1 LSGTATGRETKEETM
16 RWSRSC
22 IPTFKE
28 NPAEAEIPS
37 HRLMLRAGLI
47 RKLTSGVYTFL
58 PLGFKVLTRI
68 EGIVREEMDA
78 IGCQEVLMPVLHPIE
93 IYEESG
99 RLGSFGPELF
109 KLQDGRQRIFALGPT
124 HEEVI
129 TMVARDDMKSY
140 RSLPQCLYQILIK
153 FRDEI
158 RPRYGVVRAREFIMK
173 DAYSFHQS
181 DESLDET
188 YRAMEGAYRRIIER
202 CGLSF
207 RMVEAESGYIGGNES
222 HEFVVLAQSGESTI
236 LSCGCGYAVNVERAA
251 AREPEAPRGAQAPAA
266 TERVR
271 TPGMTTVEQV
281 AGFLG
286 VTPRE
291 IVKTLLYRSKDRFV
305 AVLVPGDREVNDVK
319 LVRVLD
325 DPAIRFLEPDEIK
338 GLTGGPV
345 GFSGPVGL
353 PPGTPVYADNLVR
366 AYAGM
371 IVGGNEADTHLRGVK
386 AGRDFTVERFDD
398 FVWAREG
405 DLCPK
410 CGAPM
415 SKTNG
420 LEVGHIFKLGTKY
433 SEAMHAEFLDEKG
446 RSHPFI
452 MGCYGF
458 GISRM
463 VAAAIEQLHDADG
476 IVWPPSIAPVPLL
489 ILAVNM
495 NDEAIRAAAFE
506 LEAAF
511 EKRGIET
518 LLDDRD
524 LSPGMKF
531 KDADLVGIPYRLT
544 VGKKLKEG
552 KVELFHRVT
561 RQVEEIPLGEAVER
575 IAERIGS

>member
-1 LSGTATGRETKEETM
+1 M

-28 NPAEAEIPS
+28 NPAEAEIAS

-58 PLGFKVLTRI
+58 PFGFKVIKKI
-68 EGIVREEMDA
+68 EAIVREEMDA

-109 KLQDGRQRIFALGPT
+109 KLQDGRQRTFALGPT

-181 DESLDET
+181 GESLDET

-236 LSCGCGYAVNVERAA
+236 LSCACGYAVNVERAA
-251 AREPEAPRGAQAPAA
+251 ALEPETRTGEQAPAA
-266 TERVR
+266 YERVR
-271 TPGMTTVEQV
+271 TPAMTTVEQV
-281 AGFLG
+281 AGFLE

-291 IVKTLLYRSKDRFV
+291 IVKTLLYRTRDRCV
-305 AVLVPGDREVNDVK
+305 AVLVPGDREVNEVK
-319 LVRVLD
+319 LIRVFD
-325 DPAIRFLEPDEIK
+325 DPQVRFLQPEEIQS
-338 GLTGGPV
+338 LTGGPV

-353 PPGTPVYADNLVR
+353 PAGIAVYADNLVKR
-366 AYAGM
+366 YGSM
-371 IVGGNEADTHLRGVK
+371 IVGANEGETHLRGVK
-386 AGRDFTVERFDD
+386 AGRDFGVERFDD

-410 CGAPM
+410 CGIPTE
-415 SKTNG
+415 KTNG

-433 SEAMHAEFLDEKG
+433 SQAMKAEFLDEKG
-446 RSHPFI
+446 QSHPFI

-476 IVWPPSIAPVPLL
+476 IVWPLSIAPVPLL

-495 NDEAIRAAAFE
+495 KDADIREAACR
-506 LEAAF
+506 LEAEC

-524 LSPGMKF
+524 LSPGSKF
-531 KDADLVGIPYRLT
+531 KDADLVGIPFRLT

-552 KVELFHRVT
+552 KVELFHRAS
-561 RQVEEIPLGEAVER
+561 RQVEEIPLGEAAER
-575 IAERIGS
+575 IAELIGS

>member
-1 LSGTATGRETKEETM
+1 M

-28 NPAEAEIPS
+28 NPAEAEIAS

-58 PLGFKVLTRI
+58 PFGFKVIKKI
-68 EGIVREEMDA
+68 EAIVREEMDA

-109 KLQDGRQRIFALGPT
+109 KLQDGRQRTFALGPT

-140 RSLPQCLYQILIK
+140 RSLPQCMYQILIK

-181 DESLDET
+181 NESLDET
-188 YRAMEGAYRRIIER
+188 YRAMEAAYRRIIER

-236 LSCGCGYAVNVERAA
+236 LSCACGYAVNVERAA
-251 AREPEAPRGAQAPAA
+251 ALEPESREAEPAPPAC
-266 TERVR
+266 ERVG
-271 TPGMTTVEQV
+271 TPGMTTVDQV

-286 VTPRE
+286 VTPRA
-291 IVKTLLYRSKDRFV
+291 IVKTLLYRTHDRCV

-319 LVRVLD
+319 LVRVFD
-325 DPAIRFLEPDEIK
+325 DPQIRFLDPEEIRD
-338 GLTGGPV
+338 LTGSPV

-353 PPGTPVYADNLVR
+353 PQGTAVYADSLVKR
-366 AYAGM
+366 YGSM
-371 IVGGNEADTHLRGVK
+371 IVGANEGGAHLRGVK
-386 AGRDFTVERFDD
+386 LGRDFQVERFDD
-398 FVWAREG
+398 FVWAHEG

-410 CGAPM
+410 CGIPM
-415 SKTNG
+415 AKTNG

-433 SEAMHAEFLDEKG
+433 SEAMHADFLDERG
-446 RSHPFI
+446 QNHPFI

-476 IVWPPSIAPVPLL
+476 IVWPLSIAPVPLL

-495 NDEAIRAAAFE
+495 NDAEIRDAACR
-506 LEAAF
+506 LEA
-511 EKRGIET
+511 ECEGRGIET

-524 LSPGMKF
+524 LSPGIKF
-531 KDADLVGIPYRLT
+531 KDADLIGIPFRLT

-552 KVELFHRVT
+552 KVELFHRAS

-575 IAERIGS
+575 IAERIRS

>member
-1 LSGTATGRETKEETM
+1 M

-58 PLGFKVLTRI
+58 PLGFKAVKKI
-68 EGIVREEMDA
+68 EAIVREEMDA

-109 KLQDGRQRIFALGPT
+109 KLQDGRNRTFALGPT

-188 YRAMEGAYRRIIER
+188 YRAMEGAYRKIIER
-202 CGLSF
+202 CGLTF

-222 HEFVVLAQSGESTI
+222 HEFVVLALSGESTI
-236 LSCGCGYAVNVERAA
+236 LSCACGYAVNVERAA
-251 AREPEAPRGAQAPAA
+251 ALEPAGSAGGTAA
-266 TERVR
+266 DAYERVR
-271 TPGMTTVEQV
+271 TPGMTTVDEV

-286 VTPRE
+286 VDPRE
-291 IVKTLLYRSKDRFV
+291 IVKTLLYRTGDRTV
-305 AVLVPGDREVNDVK
+305 AVLIPGDREVNDVK
-319 LVRVLD
+319 LVRIFD
-325 DPAIRFLEPDEIK
+325 DPQIRFLEPDEIVSF
-338 GLTGGPV
+338 GGSPV

-353 PPGTPVYADNLVR
+353 PAGTPVYADTLVKG
-366 AYAGM
+366 YAGM
-371 IVGGNEADTHLRGVK
+371 IVGANEADTHLRGVK
-386 AGRDFTVERFDD
+386 AGRDFPVERYED

-415 SKTNG
+415 AKSNG

-446 RSHPFI
+446 QSHPFI

-476 IVWPPSIAPVPLL
+476 IVWPLSIAPVPLL

-495 NDEAIRAAAFE
+495 NDSEIRDAAFG
-506 LEAAF
+506 LEA
-511 EKRGIET
+511 ECGKRGIET

-524 LSPGMKF
+524 LSPGIKF
-531 KDADLVGIPYRLT
+531 KDADLIGIPFRLT
-544 VGKKLKEG
+544 VGKKLKDG
-552 KVELFHRVT
+552 KVELFHRAT
-561 RQVEEIPLGEAVER
+561 RRVEELPLGEAVDR
-575 IAERIGS
+575 IAQRIRS

>member
-1 LSGTATGRETKEETM
+1 M

-28 NPAEAEIPS
+28 NPSEAEIPS

-58 PLGFKVLTRI
+58 PLGFKVLMKI
-68 EGIVREEMDA
+68 EKIVREEMDA

-109 KLQDGRQRIFALGPT
+109 KLHDSRTRTFALGPT

-129 TMVARDDMKSY
+129 TMIARDDMKSY

-181 DESLDET
+181 RESLDET

-202 CGLSF
+202 CGLSY
-207 RMVEAESGYIGGNES
+207 RMVEAESGYIGGDES
-222 HEFVVLAQSGESTI
+222 HEFVVLAGNGESTI
-236 LSCGCGYAVNVERAA
+236 LSCSCGYAVNTERAA
-251 AREPEAPRGAQAPAA
+251 AREPDAARGERAVGVY
-266 TERVR
+266 ERVR

-281 AGFLG
+281 AAYLH

-291 IVKTLLYRSKDRFV
+291 IVKTLLYRSGDRNI
-305 AVLVPGDREVNDVK
+305 AVLVPGDREVNDIK
-319 LVRVLD
+319 LARVLAD
-325 DPAIRFLEPDEIK
+325 RQVRFLEPDEIK
-338 GLTGGPV
+338 SLTGGPV

-353 PPGTPVYADNLVR
+353 PAGTVVFADQLVKG
-366 AYAGM
+366 YDGM
-371 IVGGNEADTHLRGVK
+371 IVGANAADEHLRGAK
-386 AGRDFTVERFDD
+386 AGRDFTVDRFEDL
-398 FVWAREG
+398 VWAREG
-405 DLCPK
+405 DLCPA

-415 SKTNG
+415 TKSSG

-433 SEAMHAEFLDEKG
+433 STAMNAEFLDEAG
-446 RSHPFI
+446 ESHPFI

-458 GISRM
+458 GVSRM
-463 VAAAIEQLHDADG
+463 VAAAIEQLHDKDG
-476 IVWPPSIAPVPLL
+476 IVWPLAIAPLPLI
-489 ILAVNM
+489 ILPVNIK
-495 NDEAIRAAAFE
+495 DESVRDAAHR
-506 LEAAF
+506 LEAGFA
-511 EKRGIET
+511 ERGVET

-524 LSPGMKF
+524 LSPGIKF

-544 VGKKLKEG
+544 IGKKLKEG
-552 KVELFHRVT
+552 AVELFHRAS
-561 RQVEEIPLGEAVER
+561 REVEEIPLGEAIERVMER
-575 IAERIGS
+575 IRA

>member
-1 LSGTATGRETKEETM
+1 M

-58 PLGFKVLTRI
+58 PFGFRALAKI
-68 EGIVREEMDA
+68 EAIVREEMNA
-78 IGCQEVLMPVLHPIE
+78 IGAQETLMPVLHPIE

-99 RLGSFGPELF
+99 RIGSFGPELF
-109 KLQDGRQRIFALGPT
+109 KLQDSRQRTFALGPT

-129 TMVARDDMKSY
+129 TMIARDDMKSY
-140 RSLPQCLYQILIK
+140 RTLPQCLYQILIK

-173 DAYSFHQS
+173 DAYSFHAT
-181 DESLDET
+181 DASLDET

-202 CGLSF
+202 CGLAF

-222 HEFVVLAQSGESTI
+222 HEFIVLAGSGESSI
-236 LSCGCGYAVNVERAA
+236 LSSACGYAVNLERAT
-251 AREPEAPRGAQAPAA
+251 AREPQSHRGTGGGGAF
-266 TERVR
+266 ERVR

-291 IVKTLLYRSKDRFV
+291 IVKTLLYRAGDRNV
-305 AVLVPGDREVNDVK
+305 AVLVPGDREVNDIK
-319 LVRVLD
+319 LARVLGD
-325 DPAIRFLEPDEIK
+325 AQARFLEAAEIEA
-338 GLTGGPV
+338 LTGAPV

-353 PPGTPVYADNLVR
+353 PAGTAVYADHLVGS
-366 AYAGM
+366 YESM
-371 IVGGNEADTHLRGVK
+371 VVGANEADTHLRGVTL
-386 AGRDFTVERFDD
+386 GRDVSVDRFEDL
-398 FVWAREG
+398 VWAREG
-405 DLCPK
+405 DLCPS
-410 CGAPM
+410 CGEPM
-415 SKTNG
+415 TQTSG

-433 SEAMHAEFLDEKG
+433 SAAMNAVFLDETG
-446 RSHPFI
+446 ESHPFI

-476 IVWPPSIAPVPLL
+476 IVWPLAIAPVPLI
-489 ILAVNM
+489 ILPVNF
-495 NDEAIRAAAFE
+495 NDPVIRDAAERLETACAEA
-506 LEAAF
+506 
-511 EKRGIET
+511 GIEV

-524 LSPGMKF
+524 VSPGIKF
-531 KDADLVGIPYRLT
+531 KDADLIGIPYRLT
-544 VGKKLKEG
+544 IGKKLKDG
-552 KVELFHRVT
+552 AVELLDRAT
-561 RQVEEIPLGEAVER
+561 RQVEELPLGKAVER
-575 IAERIGS
+575 IKERLGV

>member
-1 LSGTATGRETKEETM
+1 M

-28 NPAEAEIPS
+28 NPADAEIPS

-68 EGIVREEMDA
+68 ETIVREEMNA

-109 KLQDGRQRIFALGPT
+109 KLKDSRDRMFALGPT
-124 HEEVI
+124 HEEVV

-173 DAYSFHQS
+173 DAYSFHAS

-188 YRAMEGAYRRIIER
+188 YRAMERAYRRIIER
-202 CGLSF
+202 CGLSY

-222 HEFVVLAQSGESTI
+222 HEFIVLAGSGESTI
-236 LSCGCGYAVNVERAA
+236 LSCECGFAVNVERAA
-251 AREPEAPRGAQAPAA
+251 AREPEAPRGASDGDAS
-266 TERVR
+266 EKVR

-281 AGFLG
+281 GGFLG
-286 VTPRE
+286 VTPRD
-291 IVKTLLYRSKDRFV
+291 IVKTLLYRRGDRTV
-305 AVLVPGDREVNDVK
+305 AILVPGDREVNDIK
-319 LVRVLD
+319 LARVLE
-325 DPAIRFLEPDEIK
+325 DPHVRFLEPDEIK
-338 GLTGGPV
+338 ALTGGPV

-353 PPGTPVYADNLVR
+353 PRGTAVYADNLVK
-366 AYAGM
+366 AYTTM
-371 IVGGNEADTHLRGVK
+371 VVGANEADTHLRGVK
-386 AGRDFTVERFDD
+386 AGREFTVDRFDD
-398 FVWAREG
+398 LVWAREG

-415 SKTNG
+415 TKSNG

-433 SEAMHAEFLDEKG
+433 STAMNAEFLDETGK
-446 RSHPFI
+446 SHPFI

-463 VAAAIEQLHDADG
+463 VAAAIEQLHDKDG
-476 IVWPPSIAPVPLL
+476 IVWPPSIAPLPLL
-489 ILAVNM
+489 ILPVNSK
-495 NDEAIRAAAFE
+495 DPEIRDTAYR
-506 LEAAF
+506 LEGEFAQ
-511 EKRGIET
+511 RGVET

-524 LSPGMKF
+524 VSPGIKF
-531 KDADLVGIPYRLT
+531 KDADLIGIPYRLT
-544 VGKKLKEG
+544 IGKKLKEG
-552 KVELFHRVT
+552 AVELLHRAT
-561 RQVEEIPLGEAVER
+561 HQVEELPLGEAIER
-575 IAERIGS
+575 IMERIRT

>member
-1 LSGTATGRETKEETM
+1 M

-58 PLGFKVLTRI
+58 PLGFKAVKKI
-68 EGIVREEMDA
+68 EAIVREEMDA

-109 KLQDGRQRIFALGPT
+109 KLQDGRNRTFALGPT

-158 RPRYGVVRAREFIMK
+158 RPRYGVVRAREFSMK

-188 YRAMEGAYRRIIER
+188 YRAMEGAYRKIIER
-202 CGLSF
+202 CGLTF

-236 LSCGCGYAVNVERAA
+236 LSCACGYAVNVERAA
-251 AREPEAPRGAQAPAA
+251 ALEPAGSAGGTAA
-266 TERVR
+266 DAYERVR
-271 TPGMTTVEQV
+271 TPGMTTVDEV

-286 VTPRE
+286 VDPRE
-291 IVKTLLYRSKDRFV
+291 IVKTLLYRTGDRTV
-305 AVLVPGDREVNDVK
+305 AVLIPGDREVNDVK
-319 LVRVLD
+319 LVRIFD
-325 DPAIRFLEPDEIK
+325 DPQIRFLEPDEIVSF
-338 GLTGGPV
+338 GGSPV

-353 PPGTPVYADNLVR
+353 PAGTPVYADTLVKG
-366 AYAGM
+366 YAGM
-371 IVGGNEADTHLRGVK
+371 IVGANEADTHLRGVK
-386 AGRDFTVERFDD
+386 AGRDFPVERYED

-415 SKTNG
+415 AKSNG

-446 RSHPFI
+446 QSHPFI

-476 IVWPPSIAPVPLL
+476 IVWPLSIAPVPLL

-495 NDEAIRAAAFE
+495 NDSEIRDAAFG
-506 LEAAF
+506 LEA
-511 EKRGIET
+511 ECGKRGIET

-524 LSPGMKF
+524 LSPGIKF
-531 KDADLVGIPYRLT
+531 KDADLIGIPFRLT
-544 VGKKLKEG
+544 VGKKLKDG
-552 KVELFHRVT
+552 KVELFHRAT
-561 RQVEEIPLGEAVER
+561 RRVEELPLGEAVDR
-575 IAERIGS
+575 IAQRIRS